1 CCCCCCCCCCC
12 LLQRRH
18 APPTRE
24 GLRHLSLL
32 HAGGGGDAGR
42 RPASS
47 RPWRGPARPAP
58 GRWRSCSRC
67 GSRWPSRG
75 CPWSTWRA
83 SRAAAAGCRACG
95 ASPSSGRR
103 PPRRTPVAGGPA
115 QAHAAAGPAGLAGH
129 VGRPSGARR
138 PRGAPRV
145 WGGAEAARGA
155 AARHAR
161 LGRRARLCARQAR
174 GAAERPG
181 RRGALSSGC
190 FPRAPRR
197 PGEDEAE
204 EGAGRQE
211 PQDRP
216 SRGEP
221 AVPRSMG
228 TGSESACRADA
239 APPALQSTRAD
250 VDTSYLSRTVRR
262 LKEPFYS
269 SRGHPLRCVRTAVI
283 PPIPLP

>member
-1 CCCCCCCCCCC
+1 AAAAAAAAAAASSSAGTPRLRARASDICPCST
-12 LLQRRH
+12 LAAAATPGDGLPPR
-18 APPTRE
+18 AP
-24 GLRHLSLL
+24 G
-32 HAGGGGDAGR
+32 AGR
-42 RPASS
+42 RGRRRAAGEAAVAAALAG
-47 RPWRGPARPAP
+47 RAAGAP
-58 GRWRSCSRC
+58 GALGAPRELPRQAAEPAERHLL
-67 GSRWPSRG
+67 RG
-75 CPWSTWRA
+75 ADPREGHG
-83 SRAAAAGCRACG
+83 AGR
-95 ASPSSGRR
+95 
-103 PPRRTPVAGGPA
+103 VAGGPA

-204 EGAGRQE
+204 
-211 PQDRP
+211 DRP